1 MPEYTYLGH
10 SARRVDGPE
19 KLMGQTRYTA
29 DLPIDGLLHARPILS
44 PYAHARIGSV
54 DKSAALALPGVAAV
68 LTADDLSLTRSRED
82 ESSRHRSP
90 LARDYVLFRGQP
102 VAVVLAA
109 DPAIAQDAAD
119 LVVIDYEPLET
130 VSDPLAAMLPGA
142 PPVHPHLSH
151 ETADAEAG
159 MHAAVAQSEDAA
171 AEKEDLSVNVVSH
184 PRFKRGNVDE
194 GFREADAV
202 VEETYYTSV
211 VHQSYMEP
219 QTVAAA
225 VDPLGNVTVWAS
237 TQAMFYARSE
247 VARAL
252 QLPEHQVKVV
262 AMPVGGGFGGKFL
275 LLEPLVAALAVAVR
289 KPVLLGF
296 TRSDDFLA
304 GNPAPQSI
312 LTIKAG
318 AKRDGTLTA
327 LQARLVFDAGAYP
340 GAPAGIAAIMIG
352 GYYRCPNLDLRAYE
366 VLTHKP
372 GTGAYR
378 APGAP
383 QATFALESHMDALAR
398 ALGLDPLEFRLR
410 NAIVEGDQRPDGP
423 SFPAVGL
430 RQCLEKV
437 AEHPLWKNR
446 RPNETDV
453 QGRKIGVGLAVGGWP
468 GGLEPASAACR
479 MDGDGTLTLV
489 VGSVDLTGTDTTL
502 KMIAAEILNQAPESI
517 RLVHADTDASPFM
530 GATGGSKVTY
540 TLGAAV
546 KQSAEDARRQIL
558 DIAADQLEAAP
569 GDLELIPGRVQVR
582 GAASRGIDLSD
593 IATRTMS
600 FGARY
605 EPVFGRGSVAIT
617 GGAPMFTA
625 HVARVAVDPETGQ
638 VSVLEYAAAQDVGF
652 AINPAEVEGQMMG
665 GIVQGLGW
673 ALYEQMLYDQQG
685 QLLNSSFMDYAIP
698 GARGVPKI
706 DTLLVEVAS
715 SHGPFGAK
723 GVGEP
728 PVIPGAAVIANAI
741 ADAVGAR
748 VTRIPMTP
756 ERVFQAVANDHK
768 NGAGLQG

>member
-10 SARRVDGPE
+10 SVRRVDGPE
-19 KLMGQTRYTA
+19 KLTGQTRYTA
-29 DLPIDGLLHARPILS
+29 DLPLDGLLYARPILS
-44 PYAHARIGSV
+44 PYAHARIRSV
-54 DKSAALALPGVAAV
+54 DKSAALALPGVFAV
-68 LTADDLSLTRSRED
+68 LTADDLPMTRSRED

-90 LARDYVLFRGQP
+90 LAHDYVLFRGQP
-102 VAVVLAA
+102 VAMALAS
-109 DPAIAQDAAD
+109 DPAVAQDAAD
-119 LVVIDYEPLET
+119 LVAIDYEPLAA
-130 VSDPLAAMLPGA
+130 VSDPLVAMLPGA

-151 ETADAEAG
+151 EAADAEAG
-159 MHAAVAQSEDAA
+159 MHAAVAQSEDAD
-171 AEKEDLSVNVVSH
+171 AEKEDLSVNVASH
-184 PRFKRGNVDE
+184 PRFKRGDVEE
-194 GFREADAV
+194 GFREADV
-202 VEETYYTSV
+202 VLEETYRTSM
-211 VHQSYMEP
+211 VHQTYIEP
-219 QTVAAA
+219 QAVAAA
-225 VDPLGNVTVWAS
+225 IDPLGQVTVWAS

-247 VARAL
+247 VAAAL
-252 QLPEHQVKVV
+252 KLPEHQIRVV
-262 AMPVGGGFGGKFL
+262 AMPVGGGFGGKFI

-289 KPVLLGF
+289 KPVLLSF

-312 LTIKAG
+312 ITIKAG

-340 GAPAGIAAIMIG
+340 GAPAGIAAIMVG
-352 GYYRCPNLDLRAYE
+352 GYYRCPNLDLRGYE

-372 GTGAYR
+372 GSGAYR

-383 QATFALESHMDALAR
+383 QATFAIESHMDALAH
-398 ALGLDPLEFRLR
+398 ALGLDPLEFRLH
-410 NAIVEGDQRPDGP
+410 NAIVEGDKRPDGP
-423 SFPAVGL
+423 AFPAIGL

-446 RPNETDV
+446 RANETDAL
-453 QGRKIGVGLAVGGWP
+453 GRKIGVGVAVGGWP

-489 VGSVDLTGTDTTL
+489 VGSVDLTGSDTTL
-502 KMIAAEILNQAPESI
+502 KLIAAEILNQSPESI

-546 KQSAEDARRQIL
+546 KQAAEDARRQIL
-558 DIAADQLEAAP
+558 DIAADRLEAAT
-569 GDLELIPGRVQVR
+569 GDLELLPGRVQVR
-582 GAASRGIDLSD
+582 GAAARGIDLSD
-593 IATRTMS
+593 IATQTMS

-625 HVARVAVDPETGQ
+625 HVARVAVDSETGQ
-638 VSVLEYAAAQDVGF
+638 ASVLEYAAAQDVGF

-685 QLLNSSFMDYAIP
+685 QLLNSSFMEYAIP
-698 GARGVPKI
+698 GARVAPKI
-706 DTLLVEVAS
+706 DTMLVEVAS
-715 SHGPFGAK
+715 SNGPFGAK

-741 ADAVGAR
+741 ANATGAR
-748 VTRIPMTP
+748 VTQIPMTP
-756 ERVFQAVANDHK
+756 ERVFQALH
-768 NGAGLQG
+768 NGSGNTSGNI

>member
-1 MPEYTYLGH
+1 MPDYTYLGR
-10 SARRVDGPE
+10 SVRRIDGPE
-19 KLMGQTRYTA
+19 KLTGQTRYTA
-29 DLPIDGLLHARPILS
+29 DLPIDGLLYARPILS
-44 PYAHARIGSV
+44 PYAHARIRGI

-68 LTADDLSLTRSRED
+68 LTADDLPMTRSRED

-90 LARDYVLFRGQP
+90 LAHEYVLFRGQP
-102 VAVVLAA
+102 VAFALAA
-109 DPAIAQDAAD
+109 DPAVAQDAAD
-119 LVVIDYEPLET
+119 LVAVDYEPLEP
-130 VSDPLAAMLPGA
+130 VSDPLAAMQPGA
-142 PPVHPHLSH
+142 PPVHPHLSRD
-151 ETADAEAG
+151 TADAEAG
-159 MHAAVAQSEDAA
+159 MHATVAQSQDSSVEQEA
-171 AEKEDLSVNVVSH
+171 LSVNVASR
-184 PRFKRGNVDE
+184 PRFKRGDVE
-194 GFREADAV
+194 AGFREADV
-202 VEETYYTSV
+202 VLEETYYTSM
-211 VHQSYMEP
+211 VHQSYIEP

-247 VARAL
+247 VAKAL
-252 QLPEHQVKVV
+252 QLPEHQVRVV
-262 AMPVGGGFGGKFL
+262 AMPVGGGFGGKFI
-275 LLEPLVAALAVAVR
+275 LLEPLVAALAVAAR
-289 KPVLLGF
+289 KPVLLSF

-304 GNPAPQSI
+304 GNPAPQSVI
-312 LTIKAG
+312 TIKAG

-340 GAPAGIAAIMIG
+340 GAPAGIAAIILG
-352 GYYRCPNLDLRAYE
+352 GYYRCPNLDLRGYE

-372 GTGAYR
+372 GSGAYR

-410 NAIVEGDQRPDGP
+410 NAVVEGDQRPDGA

-430 RQCLEKV
+430 RQCLEKI
-437 AEHPLWKNR
+437 AEHSLWKNR
-446 RPNETDV
+446 RSNETDA

-502 KMIAAEILNQAPESI
+502 KMIAAEILNQPPESI
-517 RLVHADTDASPFM
+517 RLVHGDSDAAPFM

-540 TLGAAV
+540 TLGSAV
-546 KQSAEDARRQIL
+546 KQAAEDARRQIL
-558 DIAADQLEAAP
+558 DIAADRLEAAT

-582 GAASRGIDLSD
+582 GAASRGINLSE
-593 IATRTMS
+593 IASRTMS

-605 EPVFGRGSVAIT
+605 EPVYGRGSVAIT
-617 GGAPMFTA
+617 AGSPMFTA

-638 VSVLEYAAAQDVGF
+638 TTVLEYAAAQDVGF
-652 AINPAEVEGQMMG
+652 ALNPAEVEGQMMG

-685 QLLNSSFMDYAIP
+685 QLLNSSFMEYAIP
-698 GARGVPKI
+698 GARVAPKI
-706 DTLLVEVAS
+706 DTVLVEVPSAR
-715 SHGPFGAK
+715 GPFGAK

-728 PVIPGAAVIANAI
+728 PVIPGAAAIANAI
-741 ADAVGAR
+741 ANAIGTQ
-748 VTRIPMTP
+748 VTHIPMTP
-756 ERVFQAVANDHK
+756 ERVFQALSNARK
-768 NGAGLQG
+768 

>member
-10 SARRVDGPE
+10 SARRVDAPE
-19 KLMGQTRYTA
+19 KLMGHLRYTA

-44 PYAHARIGSV
+44 PYAHARIRSV

-68 LTADDLSLTRSRED
+68 LTADDLPMTRTRED

-90 LARDYVLFRGQP
+90 LAHEYVLFRGQP

-109 DPAIAQDAAD
+109 DPAVAQDAAD
-119 LVVIDYEPLET
+119 LVAIDYEPLET
-130 VSDPLAAMLPGA
+130 ISDPLIAMLPGA
-142 PPVHPHLSH
+142 TPIHPHLSR

-159 MHAAVAQSEDAA
+159 MHAAVAQSEDAE
-171 AEKEDLSVNVVSH
+171 AEQEDLSVNVVSH
-184 PRFKRGNVDE
+184 PRFKRGDVE
-194 GFREADAV
+194 AGFREADV
-202 VEETYYTSV
+202 VLEQTYYTSM
-211 VHQSYMEP
+211 VHQSYIEP

-225 VDPLGNVTVWAS
+225 MDPLGNVTVWAS

-247 VARAL
+247 VAAAL
-252 QLPEHQVKVV
+252 NMPEHQIKVV
-262 AMPVGGGFGGKFL
+262 AMPVGGGFGGKFI
-275 LLEPLVAALAVAVR
+275 LLEPFVAALAVAVR
-289 KPVLLGF
+289 KPVLLSF

-318 AKRDGTLTA
+318 AKRDGTLTT
-327 LQARLVFDAGAYP
+327 LQARLVFDAGAFP

-352 GYYRCPNLDLRAYE
+352 GYYRCANLDLRGYE

-372 GTGAYR
+372 GSGAYR

-383 QATFALESHMDALAR
+383 QATFAIESHMDALAR
-398 ALGLDPLEFRLR
+398 ALDLDPLEFRLK
-410 NAIVEGDQRPDGP
+410 NAIVEGDKRPDGAN
-423 SFPAVGL
+423 FPAVGL
-430 RQCLEKV
+430 RQCLEKI

-446 RPNETDV
+446 QAKQTDA

-468 GGLEPASAACR
+468 GGLEPAAAACR

-489 VGSVDLTGTDTTL
+489 VGSVDLTGSDTVMR
-502 KMIAAEILNQAPESI
+502 MIAAEILNQAPESI
-517 RLVHADTDASPFM
+517 RLVHGDTDSSPFM

-546 KQSAEDARRQIL
+546 KQAAEDARRQIL
-558 DIAADQLEAAP
+558 DIAADRLEAAQ

-582 GAASRGIDLSD
+582 GAASRGINLKE
-593 IATRTMS
+593 IASRSMS

-605 EPVFGRGSVAIT
+605 APVFGRGSVAIT

-625 HVARVAVDPETGQ
+625 HVARVAVDAETGQ
-638 VSVLEYAAAQDVGF
+638 TSVLDYVAAQDVGF

-665 GIVQGLGW
+665 GIMQGLGW
-673 ALYEQMLYDQQG
+673 ALYEQMQYDEQG

-698 GARGVPKI
+698 GVQVAPKI
-706 DTLLVEVAS
+706 DTMLVEVAAVN
-715 SHGPFGAK
+715 GPFGAK

-741 ADAVGAR
+741 ADAIGAR

-756 ERVFQAVANDHK
+756 ERVYQTLNNGHQNGHK
-768 NGAGLQG
+768 

>member
-1 MPEYTYLGH
+1 MPDYTYLGH

-19 KLMGQTRYTA
+19 KLLGQTRYTA
-29 DLPIDGLLHARPILS
+29 DLPIDGLLYARLVLS
-44 PYAHARIGSV
+44 PYAHARIRGI
-54 DKSAALALPGVAAV
+54 DKSPALALPGAAAV
-68 LTADDLSLTRSRED
+68 LTAEDLPITRSRED
-82 ESSRHRSP
+82 ESSRHRAP
-90 LARDYVLFRGQP
+90 LAHDYVLFRGQP

-109 DPAIAQDAAD
+109 DPAVAEDAAD
-119 LVVIDYEPLET
+119 LVAIDYEPLEA

-142 PPVHPHLSH
+142 QPVHPNLSH
-151 ETADAEAG
+151 EAADAEAG
-159 MHAAVAQSEDAA
+159 MHAAVAQSEEAA
-171 AEKEDLSVNVVSH
+171 AEKEDLSVNVASH
-184 PRFKRGNVDE
+184 PRFKRGDVEE
-194 GFREADAV
+194 GFREADV
-202 VEETYYTSV
+202 VLEETYYTSM
-211 VHQSYMEP
+211 VHQSYIEP

-225 VDPLGNVTVWAS
+225 VDPLGNVTVWAA

-247 VARAL
+247 VAAAL
-252 QLPEHQVKVV
+252 KLPEHQVKVV
-262 AMPVGGGFGGKFL
+262 AMPVGGGFGGKFI
-275 LLEPLVAALAVAVR
+275 LLEPLVAALAVAAR
-289 KPVLLGF
+289 KPVLLSY

-312 LTIKAG
+312 LTVKAG

-327 LQARLVFDAGAYP
+327 LQARLVFDAGAFP

-372 GTGAYR
+372 GSGAYR

-410 NAIVEGDQRPDGP
+410 NAVVEGDQRPDGP
-423 SFPAVGL
+423 RFPAVGL
-430 RQCLEKV
+430 RQCLEEI
-437 AEHPLWKNR
+437 ARHPLWKNR
-446 RPNETDV
+446 RLNETDA

-489 VGSVDLTGTDTTL
+489 VGSVDLTGTDTVL
-502 KMIAAEILNQAPESI
+502 KMIAAEILSQSPDSI
-517 RLVHADTDASPFM
+517 RLVHADSDAAPFM

-546 KQSAEDARRQIL
+546 KQAAEDARRQIL
-558 DIAADQLEAAP
+558 DIAADRLEAAT

-582 GAASRGIDLSD
+582 GAASRGIDLKE

-617 GGAPMFTA
+617 GGSPMFTA
-625 HVARVAVDPETGQ
+625 HVARVAVDAETGQ
-638 VSVLEYAAAQDVGF
+638 TSVLEYAAAQDVGF
-652 AINPAEVEGQMMG
+652 AINPDEVKGQMMG

-673 ALYEQMLYDQQG
+673 ALYEQMLYDEQG

-698 GARGVPKI
+698 GARVAPKI

-715 SHGPFGAK
+715 ANGPFGAK

-741 ADAVGAR
+741 ADATGAR

-756 ERVFQAVANDHK
+756 ERVFQALNNGNK
-768 NGAGLQG
+768 NGK

>member
-19 KLMGQTRYTA
+19 KLLGQTRFTA

-44 PYAHARIGSV
+44 PYAHARISSI
-54 DKSAALALPGVAAV
+54 DKSAALALRGVAAV
-68 LTADDLSLTRSRED
+68 LTADDLPMTRSRAD

-90 LARDYVLFRGQP
+90 LAHEYVLFRGQP
-102 VAVVLAA
+102 VAVVLAS
-109 DPAIAQDAAD
+109 DPAVAEDAAN
-119 LVVIDYEPLET
+119 LVAIDYEPLEA
-130 VSDPLAAMLPGA
+130 VSDPQAAMLPGS
-142 PPVHPHLSH
+142 PPVHPNLSH
-151 ETADAEAG
+151 DVADAEAG
-159 MHAAVAQSEDAA
+159 MHAAVAASEDAD
-171 AEKEDLSVNVVSH
+171 AEKEDLSVNVASH
-184 PRFKRGNVDE
+184 PRFKRGDVE
-194 GFREADAV
+194 AGFAEADV
-202 VEETYYTSV
+202 VLEQTYYTSV

-225 VDPLGNVTVWAS
+225 VDPLGNVTVWAA

-247 VARAL
+247 VAAAL
-252 QLPEHQVKVV
+252 SMPEHQVKVV
-262 AMPVGGGFGGKFL
+262 AMPVGGGFGGKFI
-275 LLEPLVAALAVAVR
+275 LLEPLVAALAVAAR
-289 KPVLLGF
+289 KPVLLSF

-312 LTIKAG
+312 MTIKAG

-327 LQARLVFDAGAYP
+327 LQAKVVFDAGAYP
-340 GAPAGIAAIMIG
+340 GAPAGIAAIMLG
-352 GYYRCPNLDLRAYE
+352 GYYRCANLDLRAYE
-366 VLTHKP
+366 VLTHKA

-383 QATFALESHMDALAR
+383 QATFAIESHMDALAR
-398 ALGLDPLEFRLR
+398 ALELDPLEFRLR

-423 SFPAVGL
+423 AFPAVGL

-446 RPNETDV
+446 QPGETDD

-489 VGSVDLTGTDTTL
+489 VGSVDLTGSDTTMKL
-502 KMIAAEILNQAPESI
+502 IAAEILNQPPETI
-517 RLVHADTDASPFM
+517 RLVHGDTDSSPFM

-546 KQSAEDARRQIL
+546 RQASEDARRQIL
-558 DIAADQLEAAP
+558 DIAADRLEAAP
-569 GDLELIPGRVQVR
+569 GDLELTPGRVQVR
-582 GAASRGIDLSD
+582 GAASRGIDLKE

-638 VSVLEYAAAQDVGF
+638 TTVLEYAAAQDVGF

-673 ALYEQMLYDQQG
+673 ALYEQMLYDDQG
-685 QLLNSSFMDYAIP
+685 QLLNSSFMEYAIP
-698 GARGVPKI
+698 GAQVAPKI
-706 DTLLVEVAS
+706 DTMFVEVAS
-715 SHGPFGAK
+715 ANGPFGAK

-728 PVIPGAAVIANAI
+728 PVIPGAGAIANAI
-741 ADAVGAR
+741 ADATGAR

-756 ERVFQAVANDHK
+756 ERVFQMMK
-768 NGAGLQG
+768 NGHANGHA

>member
-1 MPEYTYLGH
+1 MSEYTYVGH
-10 SARRVDGPE
+10 SVRRVDGPE
-19 KLMGQTRYTA
+19 KLLGQTRYTA
-29 DLPIDGLLHARPILS
+29 DLPIDGLLYARLILS
-44 PYAHARIGSV
+44 PYAHARIGAV
-54 DKSAALALPGVAAV
+54 DKSAALAQPGVAAV
-68 LTADDLSLTRSRED
+68 LTAEDLPITRNRED
-82 ESSRHRSP
+82 ASSRHRSP
-90 LARDYVLFRGQP
+90 LASEYVLFRGQP
-102 VAVVLAA
+102 VGVVLAS

-119 LVVIDYEPLET
+119 LVMIDYEPLEAVT
-130 VSDPLAAMLPGA
+130 DPLAAMLPGA
-142 PPVHPHLSH
+142 PPVHPNLSH

-159 MHAAVAQSEDAA
+159 MHAAVAQSEEEES
-171 AEKEDLSVNVVSH
+171 EKEDLSVNVASH
-184 PRFKRGNVDE
+184 PHFKRGNVEE
-194 GFREADAV
+194 GFREADV
-202 VEETYYTSV
+202 VLEDTYYTSM
-211 VHQSYMEP
+211 VHQSYIEP

-225 VDPLGNVTVWAS
+225 VDPLGNVTVWAA
-237 TQAMFYARSE
+237 TQAMFFARSE
-247 VARAL
+247 VAAAL
-252 QLPEHQVKVV
+252 KMPEHQIKVV
-262 AMPVGGGFGGKFL
+262 AMPVGGGFGGKFI

-289 KPVLLGF
+289 KPVLLSF

-312 LTIKAG
+312 LTVKAG
-318 AKRDGTLTA
+318 ARKDGTLTA
-327 LQARLVFDAGAYP
+327 LQARLVFDAGAFP

-352 GYYRCPNLDLRAYE
+352 GYYRCPNLDLRGYE

-372 GTGAYR
+372 GSGAYR

-383 QATFALESHMDALAR
+383 QATFAIESHMDALAR

-410 NAIVEGDQRPDGP
+410 NAVVEGDKRPDGP
-423 SFPAVGL
+423 AFPAVGL
-430 RQCLEKV
+430 RQCLEKI

-446 RPNETDV
+446 RPNETDA

-479 MDGDGTLTLV
+479 MDGDGTLTLM
-489 VGSVDLTGTDTTL
+489 VGSVDLTGSDTVMRL
-502 KMIAAEILNQAPESI
+502 IAAEILNQSPDSI
-517 RLVHADTDASPFM
+517 RLVHGDTDSAPWM

-546 KQSAEDARRQIL
+546 KQAAEDARRQIL
-558 DIAADQLEAAP
+558 DIAADRLEAAV
-569 GDLELIPGRVQVR
+569 GDLELIPGRVQVQ
-582 GAASRGIDLSD
+582 GAASRGINLSE
-593 IATRTMS
+593 IATRSMS

-605 EPVFGRGSVAIT
+605 APVLGRGSVAIT

-638 VSVLEYAAAQDVGF
+638 TSVLEYAAAQDIGF

-673 ALYEQMLYDQQG
+673 ALYEQMQYDEQG

-698 GARGVPKI
+698 GARVAPKI

-715 SHGPFGAK
+715 ANGPFGAK

-741 ADAVGAR
+741 ADAVGVH

-756 ERVFQAVANDHK
+756 ERVFTALQ
-768 NGAGLQG
+768 NGHTNGSK